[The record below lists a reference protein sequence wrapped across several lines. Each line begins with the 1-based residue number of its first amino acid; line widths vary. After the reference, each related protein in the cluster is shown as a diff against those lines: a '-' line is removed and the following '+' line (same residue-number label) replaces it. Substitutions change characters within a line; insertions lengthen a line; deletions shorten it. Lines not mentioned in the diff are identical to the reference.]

1 MIANRFV
8 GLALLKITQCG
19 RIRIP
24 AESDANF
31 GSNPIH
37 ADQIGSVS
45 HASEIRMLA
54 AHQVR
59 TSLVFGAA
67 GVTVIAAL
75 LLHPGR
81 SRCVDEP
88 VVASELGLSARLVSD
103 KIVAGEQDLVVTI
116 RAPEGHGDARP
127 PLSLAVVI
135 DRSGS
140 MSGEPLANA
149 RAAAHK
155 LVDSLADEDAFT
167 IVTYSSTDELVSGMA
182 RATGAAKAAAHDAI
196 DKIWAHGNTCI
207 SCGLNRGASELART
221 PIAGGLSRM
230 VLISDGQA
238 NDGIYD
244 RDELA
249 QLAASTA
256 ARGVSISAVG
266 VGLDFDEMTMMRLAR
281 VGHGN
286 YYFVENTSTLGDM
299 FAQELGGLTQTVAA
313 DLRLAIHEQP
323 GTRVIDAYGYPL
335 LREGGELIVPVA
347 DMRAGEVRKVVLRV
361 AVSSDQVASLDLD
374 WRRVADGAHRMS
386 QARVATQLVADPSE
400 AEASVDRPT
409 LQAAEAARS
418 ARVLEQATRTYEEQG
433 ADAAQA
439 VIQRHIDEVGKNK
452 MLDPTSVTRI
462 QGAETKAM
470 SDFKM
475 AKPEAKKAARQA
487 AYELAE

>member
-1 MIANRFV
+1 
-8 GLALLKITQCG
+8 
-19 RIRIP
+19 
-24 AESDANF
+24 
-31 GSNPIH
+31 
-37 ADQIGSVS
+37 
-45 HASEIRMLA
+45 MLA

-59 TSLVFGAA
+59 TGVVLGAA

-81 SRCVDEP
+81 SRCVEQP
-88 VVASELGLSARLVSD
+88 LGESELSLSARLVSD
-103 KIVAGEQDLVVTI
+103 KVVAGEQDLVVTI
-116 RAPEGHGDARP
+116 RAPQGHVEQRP

-155 LVDSLADEDAFT
+155 LVDSLEDEDAFT
-167 IVTYSSTDELVSGMA
+167 IVAYSSMDEVVSGMA
-182 RATGAAKAAAHDAI
+182 RATPQAKALAHEQI

-207 SCGLNRGASELART
+207 SCGIDRGASELART

-238 NDGIYD
+238 NEGIYN
-244 RDELA
+244 RDDLA

-266 VGLDFDEMTMMRLAR
+266 VGLDFDETTMMRLAR

-313 DLRLAIHEQP
+313 DLRLTIHEQM
-323 GTRVIDAYGYPL
+323 GTHVIDAYGYPL
-335 LREGGELIVPVA
+335 VREGGELVVPVA
-347 DMRAGEVRKVVLRV
+347 DLRAGEVRKVVLRV
-361 AVSSDQVASLDLD
+361 AVASEQVAGLDLD
-374 WRRVADGAHRMS
+374 WRRVADGAHRIS
-386 QARVATQLVADPSE
+386 QARVATQLVTDPREAD
-400 AEASVDRPT
+400 ASIDRPT
-409 LQAAEAARS
+409 LQEAEAAHS
-418 ARVLEQATRTYEEQG
+418 ARVLEQATRVYEEQG
-433 ADAAQA
+433 AAAAQV
-439 VIQRHIDEVGKNK
+439 VIERHMNELEKNDK
-452 MLDPTSVTRI
+452 LDPAESAKI
-462 QGAETKAM
+462 QAAEGQAM

-475 AKPEAKKAARQA
+475 AKPAATKAARKA
-487 AYELAE
+487 AYDLAQ